1 MTDLHVVGC
10 QTLVAGA
17 DGVDGRHLKG
27 VHGEG
32 RDDITLYCTVLYCT
46 VVTLKE
52 YTVKGE
58 RSVTL

>member
-1 MTDLHVVGC
+1 MVGG

-27 VHGEG
+27 VHGEW

-46 VVTLKE
+46 VLYCTALTVKE